1 MQLARVLFFV
11 GVAVSLTMSSVC
23 HANTSLPPVLNSYP
37 KCDYRVLQQAEATN
51 RIVARDDDVEAARQT
66 LRQNAIVKIR
76 RQATA
81 VGAEA
86 VILTDVQGVISNS
99 ESVRTIRHA
108 GSEVRYRV
116 AAELIT
122 LCQED
127 QNLPTVYT
135 PYNDAG
141 IRQAQTRQP
150 SVATTMQFAI
160 AIPAKALSDGNVAPP
175 LANTI
180 SLQQG
185 FYGAKVGMT
194 PGQVQAL
201 FGMPDAELTLKNDYT
216 AWIYGKEH
224 QVVFA
229 GNTAV
234 AFSQQNNILSA
245 EIKKRMVENPR
256 FQQLDWRLDNTFSR
270 RASLAE
276 IKAFYQDKLIPLDQ
290 NQFALHNKQSMLR
303 LQFASYLDVKSNSNQ
318 LQLVNVSLSSPQFT
332 ASQLQLKLPEPDS
345 LLLLKQQL
353 TTLGTTSEAGPFA
366 VQDIAFSNRSRLA
379 DSNEL
384 AVLSPTLA
392 VSVND
397 QQIVGLTLTNILN
410 DYAVSDI
417 QQQLISL
424 ELPATR
430 TDFMTRFPEA
440 FDSLNQLT
448 LYGDHSEVKATYNND
463 ELIDSLQIRWY

>member
-11 GVAVSLTMSSVC
+11 GVAVGLTISSVC
-23 HANTSLPPVLNSYP
+23 HADASLPPVLNSYP
-37 KCDYRVLQQAEATN
+37 KCEYQVLQQAEATDKT
-51 RIVARDDDVEAARQT
+51 VARDDDVEAAKQT

-76 RQATA
+76 QQAAA

-86 VILTDVQGVISNS
+86 AILTDVQGVISNS

-127 QNLPTVYT
+127 QDLPTVYA
-135 PYNDAG
+135 PYNSAG
-141 IRQAQTRQP
+141 VKQAQTRQP
-150 SVATTMQFAI
+150 PVTTTMQFAI
-160 AIPAKALSDGNVAPP
+160 AIPAKALSDGNVPPP

-194 PGQVQAL
+194 PEQIQAL

-216 AWIYGKEH
+216 AWFYGQQ

-229 GNTAV
+229 GNAAV
-234 AFSQQNNILSA
+234 AFSQSNNILSA

-256 FQQLDWRLDNTFSR
+256 FQQLAWRLDNTFSR
-270 RASLAE
+270 RASLIE
-276 IKAFYQDKLIPLDQ
+276 IKAFYQDRLMALDQ
-290 NQFALHNKQSMLR
+290 YRFALQHDHSQLI
-303 LQFASYLDVKSNSNQ
+303 LQFAPYLDVKTNSNH
-318 LQLVNVSLSSPQFT
+318 LQLVEISLEASAFS
-332 ASQLQLKLPEPDS
+332 ASQLQLKLPEPAS
-345 LLLLKQQL
+345 LLLLKNKL
-353 TTLGTTSEAGPFA
+353 ATLATSAEKGPFA
-366 VQDIAFSNRSRLA
+366 LPYIGFFNRIRLR
-379 DSNEL
+379 DGTEL
-384 AVLSPTLA
+384 TVLSPELA
-392 VSVND
+392 LSFND
-397 QQIVGLTLTNILN
+397 QQIVGLTITNIVN

-417 QQQLISL
+417 QQQLGL
-424 ELPATR
+424 LDLPTTR
-430 TDFMTRFPEA
+430 TDFMARFPEA
-440 FDSLNQLT
+440 FDSLSQLT

-463 ELIDSLQIRWY
+463 QLLDSLHIRWY